1 MTVRTPLLVAALA
14 AAAIVPVWTVAAQAD
29 VVPGTAYQVT
39 NVGSG
44 KCVESLGTA
53 NGAQLRQQGCS
64 GQTWKFTPTSD
75 GYFTVGE
82 GQVWDVSNVSAA
94 DNAAI
99 HLWQN
104 FSANNQQWRPE
115 QVGTDTYRFVSRHS
129 GKCLDVPGAS
139 TGDVQLVQYT
149 CNGTNAQLFRLTGG
163 TQQPGQPDFGPN
175 VLVFDPSMPAATI
188 QARLNDV
195 FRQQETGQYDARR
208 YAIMFKPGNYNV
220 DVNVG
225 FFTQVLGLG
234 LLPDGVTINGQVH
247 VEADWFQGNAT
258 HNFWRGAENLAIR
271 PPSGTNTWAVSQA
284 SAMRRTKTYGN
295 MQLDDNGWSSG
306 GFLADSVVTG
316 QVRSGSQQQWLSRNT
331 EWGSWTGE
339 NWNMVFVGARNA
351 PQTSFPEPPYTN
363 VAQTPV
369 IREKPFLNVDNAG
382 NYNVFVPSLRSNT
395 SGTTWAAGNQQG
407 TNIPLSQFYIAK
419 PGTSAATMNAQ
430 LAAGKH
436 LLLTPG
442 IHQVTE
448 PIRVTRPDTVVM
460 GLGLAT
466 VMPTNGNMALDVAD
480 VDGVKIAGLLI
491 DAAPTNSPLLA
502 QIGAP
507 GSNASHAANP
517 TSLHD
522 VYVRIGGSAVGR
534 ATTSL
539 VVNSH
544 NVIGDHL
551 WLWRGDHSYGVG
563 WDVNTADTGLIVNGD
578 NVTMY
583 GLFVEHYQKYQT
595 IWNGQGG
602 RTYFYQNEMPYEVP
616 NQAAWMNGSTRGYA
630 AYKVSNNVT
639 THEAWGLGSYA
650 FMNANP
656 SVVADRA
663 FEVPNTPGVKF
674 HSMVT
679 VSLGGKGTIQRIIN
693 NSGGTA
699 TAGST
704 EAYLANYP

>member
-1 MTVRTPLLVAALA
+1 MRTPLLVAALA

-64 GQTWKFTPTSD
+64 GQTWTFTPTSD
-75 GYFTVGE
+75 GYFTVGQ
-82 GQVWDVSNVSAA
+82 GQVWDVSNVSVA
-94 DNAAI
+94 DNAAV
-99 HLWQN
+99 HMWQSFN
-104 FSANNQQWRPE
+104 ANNQQWRPE
-115 QVGTDTYRFVSRHS
+115 QVGTDTYRFVNRHS
-129 GKCLDVPGAS
+129 AKCLDVPGAS
-139 TGDVQLVQYT
+139 TADVQLVQYT
-149 CNGTNAQLFRLTGG
+149 CNGTNAQLFRLAGG

-188 QARLNDV
+188 QARLDDI
-195 FRQQETGQYDARR
+195 FRQQEEGQYDARR

-220 DVNVG
+220 DVNIG

-234 LLPDGVTINGQVH
+234 MLPDGVTINGQVH

-369 IREKPFLNVDNAG
+369 VREKPFLNVDGGG
-382 NYNVFVPSLRSNT
+382 NYNVFVPALRSNT
-395 SGTTWAAGNQQG
+395 SGTTWASGTQQG

-419 PGTSAATMNAQ
+419 PGTSAATINAQ

-442 IHQVTE
+442 VHQVSE
-448 PIRVTRPDTVVM
+448 PIRVTRPDTVVL

-480 VDGVKIAGLLI
+480 VDGVKIAGILI
-491 DAAPTNSPLLA
+491 DAAPTNSPLLM
-502 QIGAP
+502 QVGAP
-507 GSNASHAANP
+507 GSNANHSANP

-522 VYVRIGGSAVGR
+522 VYARIGGSAVGR

-551 WLWRGDHSYGVG
+551 WLWRGDHSIGVG
-563 WDVNTADTGLIVNGD
+563 WDLNTADTGLIVNGN

>member
-1 MTVRTPLLVAALA
+1 MRTPLLVAALA

-64 GQTWKFTPTSD
+64 GQTWTFTPTSD
-75 GYFTVGE
+75 GYYTVGQ
-82 GQVWDVSNVSAA
+82 GQVWDVSNVSTA
-94 DNAAI
+94 DNAPV
-99 HLWQN
+99 HMWQSFN
-104 FSANNQQWRPE
+104 ANNQQWRAE
-115 QVGTDTYRFVSRHS
+115 QVATDTYRFVSRHS
-129 GKCLDVPGAS
+129 GKCLDVPAA
-139 TGDVQLVQYT
+139 TTNDVQLVQYT
-149 CNGTNAQLFRLTGG
+149 CNGTNAQTFRLSTG
-163 TQQPGQPDFGPN
+163 TPPNPGQPDFGPN
-175 VLVFDPSMPAATI
+175 VLIFDPSMSSATI

-208 YAIMFKPGNYNV
+208 FAIMFKPGNYNV
-220 DVNVG
+220 DVNIG
-225 FFTQVLGLG
+225 FFTQVVGLG

-271 PPSGTNTWAVSQA
+271 PPGGTNTWAVSQA
-284 SAMRRTKTYGN
+284 SAMRRTHVYGN

-306 GFLADSVVTG
+306 GFLTDSVVTG

-331 EWGSWTGE
+331 EWGSWTGS

-351 PQTSFPEPPYTN
+351 PQSSFPNPPYTT

-369 IREKPFLNVDNAG
+369 VREKPFLNIDGSG
-382 NYNVFVPSLRSNT
+382 NYNVFVPSLRTNS
-395 SGTTWAAGNQQG
+395 SGTTWASGNQQG
-407 TNIPLSQFYIAK
+407 TNIPLSNFYIAK
-419 PGTSAATMNAQ
+419 PGTSAATINSQ

-442 IHQVTE
+442 IHQVSE

-491 DAAPTNSPLLA
+491 DAAPTNSPLLM

-507 GSNASHAANP
+507 GSSARHQANP
-517 TSLHD
+517 TSVHD
-522 VYVRIGGSAVGR
+522 LYVRIGGSAVGR

-544 NVIGDHL
+544 DVIGDHL
-551 WLWRGDHSYGVG
+551 WLWRGDHSVGVG
-563 WDVNTADTGLIVNGD
+563 WDLNTADTGLIVNGND
-578 NVTMY
+578 VTMY

-595 IWNGQGG
+595 IWNGNGG

-630 AYKVSNNVT
+630 AYKVADHVN
-639 THEAWGLGSYA
+639 THEAWGLGSYC
-650 FMNANP
+650 FFNANRA
-656 SVVADRA
+656 VVAERA
-663 FEVPNTPGVKF
+663 FEVPNKAGVRF

-679 VSLGGKGTIQRIIN
+679 VSLGGAGTINRVIN

-699 TAGST
+699 NST
-704 EAYLANYP
+704 TNVANLANYP

>member
-1 MTVRTPLLVAALA
+1 MRTPLLVAALA

-53 NGAQLRQQGCS
+53 NGSQLRQQGCS
-64 GQTWKFTPTSD
+64 GQTWTFTPTSD
-75 GYFTVGE
+75 GYFTVGQ
-82 GQVWDVSNVSAA
+82 GQVWDVSNVSTA
-94 DNAAI
+94 DNAAV
-99 HLWQN
+99 HMWQS
-104 FSANNQQWRPE
+104 FTANNQQWRPE
-115 QVGTDTYRFVSRHS
+115 QVGTDTYRFVNRHS
-129 GKCLDVPGAS
+129 AKCLDVPGAS

-149 CNGTNAQLFRLTGG
+149 CNGTNAQNFRLSGG
-163 TQQPGQPDFGPN
+163 TQQPGNPDFGPN
-175 VLVFDPSMPAATI
+175 VVIFDPSMPAATI
-188 QARLNDV
+188 QARLNDI
-195 FRQQETGQYDARR
+195 FRQQEEGQYDARR

-220 DVNVG
+220 DVNIG

-234 LLPDGVTINGQVH
+234 QLPDGVTINGQVH

-295 MQLDDNGWSSG
+295 MQLDDGGWSSG

-369 IREKPFLNVDNAG
+369 IREKPFLNVDSAG
-382 NYNVFVPSLRSNT
+382 AYNVFVPALRSNT
-395 SGTTWAAGNQQG
+395 SGTTWASGTQQG

-442 IHQVTE
+442 IHQVSE

-480 VDGVKIAGLLI
+480 VDGVKIAGLLL
-491 DAAPTNSPLLA
+491 DAAPTNSPLLM
-502 QIGAP
+502 QMGQP
-507 GSNASHAANP
+507 GSNANHSANP
-517 TSLHD
+517 SSLHD
-522 VYVRIGGSAVGR
+522 LYVRIGGSAVGR

-551 WLWRGDHSYGVG
+551 WLWRGDHSIGVG
-563 WDVNTADTGLIVNGD
+563 WDLNTADTGLIVNGN

>member
-1 MTVRTPLLVAALA
+1 MRTPLLVAALA

-44 KCVESLGTA
+44 KCVESLGSA
-53 NGAQLRQQGCS
+53 NGAQLRQQACS

-75 GYFTVGE
+75 GYYTVGE
-82 GQVWDVSNVSAA
+82 GAVWDVSNVSTA
-94 DNAAI
+94 DGAAI
-99 HLWQN
+99 HMWQS
-104 FSANNQQWRPE
+104 FSANNQQWRAE

-129 GKCLDVPGAS
+129 GKCLDVPGA
-139 TGDVQLVQYT
+139 TANDVQLVQYT
-149 CNGTNAQLFRLTGG
+149 CNGTNAQLFRLTSGNPN
-163 TQQPGQPDFGPN
+163 PGQPDFGPN
-175 VLVFDPSMPAATI
+175 VLVFDPSMPASTI
-188 QARLNDV
+188 QARLDEV
-195 FRQQETGQYDARR
+195 FRQQEEGQYDARR

-220 DVNVG
+220 DVNIG

-258 HNFWRGAENLAIR
+258 HNFWRGAENLAVR

-284 SAMRRTKTYGN
+284 SAMRRTKVYGN
-295 MQLDDNGWSSG
+295 MQLDDGGWSSG

-369 IREKPFLNVDNAG
+369 IREKPFLNVDG
-382 NYNVFVPSLRSNT
+382 SGSYNVFVPALRSNT
-395 SGTTWAAGNQQG
+395 SGTTWATGQQQG
-407 TNIPLSQFYIAK
+407 TNIPLSQFFIAK
-419 PGTSAATMNAQ
+419 PGTSAATMNQQ

-442 IHQVTE
+442 VHQVGE

-466 VMPTNGNMALDVAD
+466 VMPTNGNMAIDVAD

-491 DAAPTNSPLLA
+491 DAAPANSPLLM

-507 GSNASHAANP
+507 GSTARHQANP
-517 TSLHD
+517 TSVHD
-522 VYVRIGGSAVGR
+522 LYVRIGGSAIGR

-544 NVIGDHL
+544 DVIGDHL

-563 WDVNTADTGLIVNGD
+563 WDVNTADTGLIVNGN

-602 RTYFYQNEMPYEVP
+602 RTYFYQNEMPYEAP

-630 AYKVSNNVT
+630 AYKVANHVT
-639 THEAWGLGSYA
+639 SHEAWGLGSYIY
-650 FMNANP
+650 MRYNA
-656 SVVADRA
+656 SVTADRA
-663 FEVPNTPGVKF
+663 FEVPDNPGVRL

-679 VSLGGKGTIQRIIN
+679 VSLGGNGTIQRIVN

-704 EAYLANYP
+704 EAYLAHYP

>member
-1 MTVRTPLLVAALA
+1 MPLLVAALA
-14 AAAIVPVWTVAAQAD
+14 AAAVVPVWTVAAQAD

-75 GYFTVGE
+75 GYYTVGE
-82 GQVWDVSNVSAA
+82 GAVWDVSNVSTA

-99 HLWQN
+99 HMWQN
-104 FSANNQQWRPE
+104 FSANNQQWRAE

-129 GKCLDVPGAS
+129 GKCLDVPAA
-139 TGDVQLVQYT
+139 TNNDVQLVQYT
-149 CNGTNAQLFRLTGG
+149 CNGTNAQLFRLG
-163 TQQPGQPDFGPN
+163 TATHNPGEPDFGPN
-175 VLVFDPSMPAATI
+175 VLVFDPSMPASTI

-195 FRQQETGQYDARR
+195 FRQQEEGQYDARR
-208 YAIMFKPGNYNV
+208 YAVLFKPGNYDV
-220 DVNVG
+220 DVNIG

-247 VEADWFQGNAT
+247 VEADWFEGNAT

-271 PPSGTNTWAVSQA
+271 PPGGTNTWAVSQA

-295 MQLDDNGWSSG
+295 MRLDDGGWSSG

-351 PQTSFPEPPYTN
+351 PQTSFPEPPYTT
-363 VAQTPV
+363 VSQTPL
-369 IREKPFLNVDNAG
+369 IREKPFLNVDSG
-382 NYNVFVPSLRSNT
+382 GSYNVFVPALRSGS
-395 SGTTWAAGNQQG
+395 SGTTWASGNQQG
-407 TNIPLSQFYIAK
+407 TNIPLSRFYIAK
-419 PGTSAATMNAQ
+419 PGTSAATINQQ

-442 IHQVTE
+442 VHQVSE
-448 PIRVTRPDTVVM
+448 PIRVTRPDTVVL

-491 DAAPTNSPLLA
+491 DAAPANSPLLA

-507 GSNASHAANP
+507 GSNANHSANP

-563 WDVNTADTGLIVNGD
+563 WDLNTADTGLVVNGD

-595 IWNGQGG
+595 VWNGQGG
-602 RTYFYQNEMPYEVP
+602 RTYFYQNEMPYEAP

-630 AYKVSNNVT
+630 AYKVANHVT
-639 THEAWGLGSYA
+639 THEAWGLGSYIY
-650 FMNANP
+650 MRYNA
-656 SVVADRA
+656 SVTADRA
-663 FEVPNTPGVKF
+663 FEVPDTPGVKF

-679 VSLGGKGTIQRIIN
+679 VSLGGNGTIQRVIN
-693 NSGGTA
+693 NAGGTA

-704 EAYLANYP
+704 EAYLAHYPGP

>member
-1 MTVRTPLLVAALA
+1 MRTPLLVAALA

-220 DVNVG
+220 DVNIG

-369 IREKPFLNVDNAG
+369 VREKPFLNVDNAG

-448 PIRVTRPDTVVM
+448 PIRVTRPDSVVM

-507 GSNASHAANP
+507 GSNANHAANP

-563 WDVNTADTGLIVNGD
+563 WDVNTADTGLIVNGN

>member
-1 MTVRTPLLVAALA
+1 MRTPLLVAALA

-75 GYFTVGE
+75 GYHTVGE
-82 GQVWDVSNVSAA
+82 GAVWDVSNVSTA
-94 DNAAI
+94 DNAAV
-99 HLWQN
+99 HMWQS
-104 FSANNQQWRPE
+104 FTANNQQWRPE
-115 QVGTDTYRFVSRHS
+115 QVGTGTYRFVNRHS
-129 GKCLDVPGAS
+129 GKCLDVPAA
-139 TGDVQLVQYT
+139 TTNDVQLVQYT
-149 CNGTNAQLFRLTGG
+149 CNGTNAQLFRLSAAN
-163 TQQPGQPDFGPN
+163 QNPGQPDFGPN
-175 VLVFDPSMPAATI
+175 VLVFDPSMPASTI
-188 QARLNDV
+188 QARLDDV
-195 FRQQETGQYDARR
+195 FRQQEEGQYDARR

-220 DVNVG
+220 DVNIG

-234 LLPDGVTINGQVH
+234 MLPDGVTINGQVH

-295 MQLDDNGWSSG
+295 MQLDDGGWSSG
-306 GFLADSVVTG
+306 GFLTDSVVTG

-369 IREKPFLNVDNAG
+369 VREKPFLNVDGSG
-382 NYNVFVPSLRSNT
+382 NYNVFVPALRTNS
-395 SGTTWAAGNQQG
+395 SGTTWASGTQQG
-407 TNIPLSQFYIAK
+407 TNIPLSQFFIAK
-419 PGTSAATMNAQ
+419 PGTSAATMNQQ

-442 IHQVTE
+442 IHQVSE

-466 VMPTNGNMALDVAD
+466 VMPTNGTMALDVAD
-480 VDGVKIAGLLI
+480 VDGVKVAGLLI
-491 DAAPTNSPLLA
+491 DAAPTNSPLLM
-502 QIGAP
+502 QVGAP
-507 GSNASHAANP
+507 GSSARHQANP

-522 VYVRIGGSAVGR
+522 LYVRIGGSAIGR

-544 NVIGDHL
+544 DVIGDHL

-563 WDVNTADTGLIVNGD
+563 WDVNTADTGLIVNGN

-602 RTYFYQNEMPYEVP
+602 RTYFYQNEMPYEAP

-630 AYKVSNNVT
+630 AYKVANHVT
-639 THEAWGLGSYA
+639 THEAWGLGSYIY
-650 FMNANP
+650 MRYNAA
-656 SVVADRA
+656 VTADRA

-679 VSLGGKGTIQRIIN
+679 VSLGGNGTIQRIIN

-704 EAYLANYP
+704 EAYLAHYPNP

>member
-220 DVNVG
+220 DVNIG

-369 IREKPFLNVDNAG
+369 VREKPFLNVDNAG

-448 PIRVTRPDTVVM
+448 PIRVTRPDSVVM

-507 GSNASHAANP
+507 GSNANHAANP

-563 WDVNTADTGLIVNGD
+563 WDVNTADTGLIVNGN

>member
-1 MTVRTPLLVAALA
+1 MRTPLLVAALA

-53 NGAQLRQQGCS
+53 NGAQLRQQGCT
-64 GQTWKFTPTSD
+64 GQKWTFTPTSD
-75 GYFTVGE
+75 GYHTVGQ
-82 GQVWDVSNVSAA
+82 GQVWDVSNVSTA
-94 DNAAI
+94 DNAAV
-99 HLWQN
+99 HMWQN
-104 FSANNQQWRPE
+104 FSANNQQWRAE
-115 QVGTDTYRFVSRHS
+115 QVGTDTYRFVNRHS
-129 GKCLDVPGAS
+129 AKCLDVPGAS

-149 CNGTNAQLFRLTGG
+149 CNGTNAQLFRLTSGN
-163 TQQPGQPDFGPN
+163 PDPSQPDFGPH

-188 QARLNDV
+188 QARLDDV
-195 FRQQETGQYDARR
+195 FRQQEEGQYDARR

-220 DVNVG
+220 DVNIG

-271 PPSGTNTWAVSQA
+271 PPGGTNTWAVSQA
-284 SAMRRTKTYGN
+284 SAMRRTKVYGN
-295 MQLDDNGWSSG
+295 MQLDDGGWSSG
-306 GFLADSVVTG
+306 GFLTDSVVTG

-363 VAQTPV
+363 VPQTPV
-369 IREKPFLNVDNAG
+369 VREKPFLNIDGGG
-382 NYNVFVPSLRSNT
+382 NYNVFVPALRTNS
-395 SGTTWAAGNQQG
+395 SGTTWASGNQQG

-419 PGTSAATMNAQ
+419 PGTSAATINAQ

-442 IHQVTE
+442 IHQVSE
-448 PIRVTRPDTVVM
+448 PIRVTRPDTVVL

-466 VMPTNGNMALDVAD
+466 VMPTNGNMAIDVAD
-480 VDGVKIAGLLI
+480 VDGVKVAGLLI
-491 DAAPTNSPLLA
+491 DAAPTNSPLLM
-502 QIGAP
+502 QVGAP
-507 GSNASHAANP
+507 GSNANHAANP

-539 VVNSH
+539 VINSH

-563 WDVNTADTGLIVNGD
+563 WDVNTADTGLIVNGN

-602 RTYFYQNEMPYEVP
+602 RTYFYQNEMPYEAP

-630 AYKVSNNVT
+630 AYKVANHVA
-639 THEAWGLGSYA
+639 THEAWGLGSYIY
-650 FMNANP
+650 MRYNAA
-656 SVVADRA
+656 VTADRA

-679 VSLGGKGTIQRIIN
+679 VSLGGNGTIQRIIN
-693 NSGGTA
+693 NAGGTA

-704 EAYLANYP
+704 EAYLAHYP

>member
-1 MTVRTPLLVAALA
+1 MRTPLLVAALA

-53 NGAQLRQQGCS
+53 NGAQLRQQGCT
-64 GQTWKFTPTSD
+64 GQTWTFTPTSD
-75 GYFTVGE
+75 GYHTVGQ
-82 GQVWDVSNVSAA
+82 GQVWDVSNVSTA
-94 DNAAI
+94 DNAAV
-99 HLWQN
+99 HMWQS
-104 FSANNQQWRPE
+104 FTANNQQWRPE
-115 QVGTDTYRFVSRHS
+115 QVGTDTYRFVNRNSS
-129 GKCLDVPGAS
+129 KCLDVPGAS
-139 TGDVQLVQYT
+139 TQDVQLVQYT
-149 CNGTNAQLFRLTGG
+149 CNGTNAQLFRLSGG
-163 TQQPGQPDFGPN
+163 PQQPGNPDFGPN
-175 VLVFDPSMPAATI
+175 VLIFDPSMPAATI
-188 QARLNDV
+188 QARLNEV
-195 FRQQETGQYDARR
+195 FRQQEEGQYDARR

-220 DVNVG
+220 DVNIG

-234 LLPDGVTINGQVH
+234 MLPDGVTINGQVH

-271 PPSGTNTWAVSQA
+271 PPGGTNTWAVSQA

-351 PQTSFPEPPYTN
+351 PQTSFPEPPYTT

-369 IREKPFLNVDNAG
+369 VREKPFLNVDGSG
-382 NYNVFVPSLRSNT
+382 NYNVFVPALRSNS
-395 SGTTWAAGNQQG
+395 SGTTWASGTQQG
-407 TNIPLSQFYIAK
+407 TNIPLSNFYIAK

-442 IHQVTE
+442 IHQVSE

-480 VDGVKIAGLLI
+480 VDGVKIAGLLV

-507 GSNASHAANP
+507 GSNANHSANP

-522 VYVRIGGSAVGR
+522 FYVRIGGSAVGR
-534 ATTSL
+534 ATNSL
-539 VVNSH
+539 VINSH

-551 WLWRGDHSYGVG
+551 WLWRGDHSIGVG
-563 WDVNTADTGLIVNGD
+563 WDLNTADTGLIVNGN

-602 RTYFYQNEMPYEVP
+602 RTYFYQNEMPYEAP
-616 NQAAWMNGSTRGYA
+616 NQQAWMNGSTRGYA
-630 AYKVSNNVT
+630 AYKVANNVT
-639 THEAWGLGSYA
+639 SHEAWGLGSYI
-650 FMNANP
+650 FMRFNA
-656 SVVADRA
+656 SVTADRA
-663 FEVPNTPGVKF
+663 FEIPNTPGVKL

-679 VSLGGKGTIQRIIN
+679 VSLGGNGTIQRIVN
-693 NSGGTA
+693 NAGGTA

-704 EAYLANYP
+704 EAYLAHYPNP

>member
-1 MTVRTPLLVAALA
+1 MRIPLLVAALA

-44 KCVESLGTA
+44 KCVESLGSA

-64 GQTWKFTPTSD
+64 GQKWTFTPTSD
-75 GYFTVGE
+75 GYYTVGE
-82 GQVWDVSNVSAA
+82 GAVWDVSNVSAA
-94 DNAAI
+94 DNALI
-99 HLWQN
+99 HMWQN

-129 GKCLDVPGAS
+129 GKCLDVPGA
-139 TGDVQLVQYT
+139 TTNDVQLVQYT
-149 CNGTNAQLFRLTGG
+149 CNGTNAQAFRLT
-163 TQQPGQPDFGPN
+163 TSAPPDPTQPDFGPN
-175 VLVFDPSMPAATI
+175 VLIFDPSMPASTI
-188 QARLNDV
+188 QSRLNDV
-195 FRQQETGQYDARR
+195 FRQQEEGQYDARR
-208 YAIMFKPGNYNV
+208 FAIFFKPGNYNV
-220 DVNVG
+220 DVNIG

-234 LLPDGVTINGQVH
+234 LNPDQVTINGQVH
-247 VEADWFQGNAT
+247 VEADWFEGNAT

-271 PPSGTNTWAVSQA
+271 PPGGTNTWAVSQA
-284 SAMRRTKTYGN
+284 SAMRRTHVYGN

-351 PQTSFPEPPYTN
+351 PQTTFPEPPYTN

-369 IREKPFLNVDNAG
+369 VREKPFLNIDGAG
-382 NYNVFVPSLRSNT
+382 NYNVFVPALRSNS
-395 SGTTWAAGNQQG
+395 SGTTWASGNQQG
-407 TNIPLSQFYIAK
+407 TNIPLSNFFVAK
-419 PGTSAATMNAQ
+419 PGTSAATMNQQ

-442 IHQVTE
+442 IHQVSE

-491 DAAPTNSPLLA
+491 DAAPTNSPLLM

-507 GSNASHAANP
+507 GSSARHQTNP
-517 TSLHD
+517 TSVHD
-522 VYVRIGGSAVGR
+522 LYVRIGGSAVGR

-544 NVIGDHL
+544 DVIGDHL

-563 WDVNTADTGLIVNGD
+563 WDVNRADTGLIVNGN

-639 THEAWGLGSYA
+639 THEAWGLGSYIFA
-650 FMNANP
+650 NANP

-663 FEVPNTPGVKF
+663 FEAPQTPGVKF

-679 VSLGGKGTIQRIIN
+679 ISLGGKGTIERIIN
-693 NSGGTA
+693 NSGGRV

>member
-1 MTVRTPLLVAALA
+1 MRTPLLVAALA

-64 GQTWKFTPTSD
+64 GQTWTFTPTSD
-75 GYFTVGE
+75 GYFTVGQ
-82 GQVWDVSNVSAA
+82 GQVWDVSNVSVA
-94 DNAAI
+94 DNAAV
-99 HLWQN
+99 HMWQSFN
-104 FSANNQQWRPE
+104 ANNQQWRPE
-115 QVGTDTYRFVSRHS
+115 QVGTDTYRFVNRHS
-129 GKCLDVPGAS
+129 AKCLDVPGAS

-149 CNGTNAQLFRLTGG
+149 CNGTGAQLFRLTGG

-175 VLVFDPSMPAATI
+175 VLVFDPSMSSATI
-188 QARLNDV
+188 QARLDDV
-195 FRQQETGQYDARR
+195 FRQQEEGQYDARR
-208 YAIMFKPGNYNV
+208 YAVMFKPGNYNV
-220 DVNVG
+220 DVNIG

-234 LLPDGVTINGQVH
+234 MLPDGVTINGQVH

-369 IREKPFLNVDNAG
+369 VREKPFLNVDGGG
-382 NYNVFVPSLRSNT
+382 NYNVFVPALRSNT
-395 SGTTWAAGNQQG
+395 SGTTWASGTQQG

-419 PGTSAATMNAQ
+419 PGTSAATINAQ

-442 IHQVTE
+442 IHQVSE
-448 PIRVTRPDTVVM
+448 PIRVTRPDTVVL

-466 VMPTNGNMALDVAD
+466 VMPTNGTMALDVAD
-480 VDGVKIAGLLI
+480 VDGVKIAGILI
-491 DAAPTNSPLLA
+491 DAAPTNSPLLM
-502 QIGAP
+502 QVGAP
-507 GSNASHAANP
+507 GSNADHSANP

-522 VYVRIGGSAVGR
+522 VYARIGGSAVGR

-551 WLWRGDHSYGVG
+551 WLWRGDHSIGVG
-563 WDVNTADTGLIVNGD
+563 WDLNTADTGLIVNGN

>member
-1 MTVRTPLLVAALA
+1 MRTPLLVAALA

-220 DVNVG
+220 DVNIG

-369 IREKPFLNVDNAG
+369 VREKPFLNVDNAG

-507 GSNASHAANP
+507 GSNANHAANP